1 MIRLSVLLIAFM
13 LVSAC
18 QKTGVEAPAAKFDSV
33 IHCGAV
39 IDGLSD
45 SLGGEK
51 YVGIQAQRIV
61 EMSTGA
67 TPSMDGVELIDLRD
81 YTCLPGLIDMH
92 VHFDGLPQYA
102 DDYTI
107 FLRKTPDDLRRLSEE
122 LAKIVL
128 DAGFTTVRHVGSYMV
143 WLDRDLRDRID
154 AGEVVG
160 PRIRVGG
167 PYLTIPHGGGDL
179 YIPGID
185 DSEIPDYYRAGVAR
199 GPDEFRARAQEVV
212 DGGADFIKVIASGA
226 VFGHGSD
233 PGAPE
238 MTREEI
244 AAVVDVAK
252 AAGIKVTAHAH
263 SAESI
268 KDAILAG
275 VNSIEHASLGDDE
288 SIALAAKHGVAFSM
302 DVYNG
307 TYTDEVGIA
316 NGYAEEFM
324 QKNTDTTE
332 AQRVVFEKALAAG
345 VTLMFGT
352 DLGVLPHDMGAKQFE
367 IMVERGM
374 TPMQA
379 IKSATSVPAA
389 HMEIQKDVGALEVG
403 RYADLIAVRGNP
415 LKDISLL
422 QHVDF
427 VMKGGSVIKMNAQAT
442 TDADTP

>member
-185 DSEIPDYYRAGVAR
+185 DSEIPDYYRAGV
-199 GPDEFRARAQEVV
+199 
-212 DGGADFIKVIASGA
+212 
-226 VFGHGSD
+226 
-233 PGAPE
+233 
-238 MTREEI
+238 
-244 AAVVDVAK
+244 
-252 AAGIKVTAHAH
+252 
-263 SAESI
+263 ES
-268 KDAILAG
+268 
-275 VNSIEHASLGDDE
+275 
-288 SIALAAKHGVAFSM
+288 
-302 DVYNG
+302 
-307 TYTDEVGIA
+307 
-316 NGYAEEFM
+316 
-324 QKNTDTTE
+324 
-332 AQRVVFEKALAAG
+332 
-345 VTLMFGT
+345 
-352 DLGVLPHDMGAKQFE
+352 
-367 IMVERGM
+367 
-374 TPMQA
+374 
-379 IKSATSVPAA
+379 
-389 HMEIQKDVGALEVG
+389 
-403 RYADLIAVRGNP
+403 
-415 LKDISLL
+415 
-422 QHVDF
+422 
-427 VMKGGSVIKMNAQAT
+427 
-442 TDADTP
+442 